1 MAGKS
6 SRKREKSA
14 GAGGEVDARMA
25 GAAMDAVCVL
35 LATACSR
42 ELQQQVLSEDGKR
55 LLCPLRF

>member
-1 MAGKS
+1 
-6 SRKREKSA
+6 
-14 GAGGEVDARMA
+14 MA